1 MKAASKSLHTYF
13 GYFIRDLGFTPTI
26 TDKYLWIGKYDKY
39 EGYDYIATHVDDFI
53 ITAKNPFKYMHDIE
67 MHFKVRDIKEST
79 KYYLLN
85 ELVHVG
91 DHINVSSK
99 NYMNEILHKYQKTHG
114 DLKKEVLPMRAK
126 EHPE

>member
-1 MKAASKSLHTYF
+1 
-13 GYFIRDLGFTPTI
+13 
-26 TDKYLWIGKYDKY
+26 
-39 EGYDYIATHVDDFI
+39 
-53 ITAKNPFKYMHDIE
+53 MHDIE